1 MVAHYYRGI
10 NFVKDP
16 PRRETNRLQ
25 ILVFDHYHQ
34 MNTPDI
40 QYVLLTNPNGT
51 EQVCF
56 NRNIS
61 HSEAVWVENSVEST
75 LPAFVLQFAV
85 ILAVNRLFLIL
96 SELFHVPRIVANIFV
111 SIHILLKI
119 KPLMIIIL
127 IGMVLNCS
135 RPQPQLL
142 SHQY

>member
-1 MVAHYYRGI
+1 M
-10 NFVKDP
+10 KDP

-40 QYVLLTNPNGT
+40 QYVLLTNPNGM

-61 HSEAVWVENSVEST
+61 HSEAVWVENSIEST
-75 LPAFVLQFAV
+75 LPAFVLQFAI
-85 ILAVNRLFLIL
+85 ILVVNRLFLVL

-111 SIHILLKI
+111 SILYPSKKLRTQLRLHQHLFAIFCNINYQISNRNYVHNCNLTLILD
-119 KPLMIIIL
+119 
-127 IGMVLNCS
+127 
-135 RPQPQLL
+135 
-142 SHQY
+142 